1 MKKLLLNVMLLVCM
15 FAVTAKADIFSP
27 IDAKVKVESQFQTS
41 LDTGSILADATTII
55 NYLGV
60 KEGYAYNFELKQFDN
75 TVGATIVTYAPWGIS
90 ADLEM
95 LNADGVA
102 GVVAWNVGSYI
113 PVANVPLIKYF
124 TYLYID
130 GGCGMEAN
138 NSGTWKIAPTAG
150 VEEKFSF

>member
-1 MKKLLLNVMLLVCM
+1 MKKLVLVIMMLVLPVV
-15 FAVTAKADIFSP
+15 FAHADIFNPISP
-27 IDAKVKVESQFQTS
+27 NQRFKATALNFDS
-41 LDTGSILADATTII
+41 GSTLSDISTII

-95 LNADGVA
+95 LDSDGVA
-102 GVVAWNVGSYI
+102 GVVAWNAGSYL
-113 PVANVPLIKYF
+113 PVANVPIIKYF

-138 NSGTWKIAPTAG
+138 NSGTWKVAPTVG